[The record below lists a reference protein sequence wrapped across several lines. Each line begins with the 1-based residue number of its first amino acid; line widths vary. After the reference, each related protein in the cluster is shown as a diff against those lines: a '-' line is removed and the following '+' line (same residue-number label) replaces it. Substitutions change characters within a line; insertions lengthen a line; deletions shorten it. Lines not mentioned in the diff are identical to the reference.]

1 MQRQG
6 SFSQAEYAGKKKQTR
21 RDKFLAEMEQVVP
34 WARLVERLRPFYP
47 KGERGRPP
55 IGLERMLRLYFLQQ
69 WYGLADEALEDAL
82 YDSQALRGF
91 AGIDLSVA
99 AVPDATTVLNFRH
112 WLEEHDLTRALFD
125 EVGAM
130 LEERGLLMR
139 QGTIVDATI
148 IAAPPSTKNKSKARD
163 PEMHQ
168 TKKGNQWHFGMKA
181 HIGVDVASGVVHTVV
196 GTAANEADINQTA
209 ALLHGQEEAVFA
221 DAGYTGADKRP
232 ELEDRDVS
240 WNIAIKRSIIKA
252 LPKALRDLA
261 EPVERALSQVRAW
274 VEHPFHIVKNLFRH
288 KKLRYRGLAKNT
300 AQLHTLFALANLVIV
315 KKTLLAQR
323 RPDHTRTLSLIPK
336 TTQETRPQPR
346 FLPPRP
352 LPTGRAARK
361 SGVGRRTVSYPRNVQ
376 CFLSA
381 HTFIFIRINRYC
393 RFCELE
399 PRRLGSQKVQ
409 SRLGFAA
416 GNRFPGVTS
425 KRGVAKVRKGHGRAC
440 CSLVRAAAVGS
451 ASALNQS

>member
-21 RDKFLAEMEQVVP
+21 RDKFLSEMERVVP
-34 WARLVERLRPFYP
+34 WARLVERLQPFYP

-99 AVPDATTVLNFRH
+99 AVPDATTVMNFRH
-112 WLEEHDLTRALFD
+112 WLEEHDLTRVLFD

-148 IAAPPSTKNKSKARD
+148 IAAPPSTKNKKKSRD

-181 HIGVDVASGVVHTVV
+181 HIGVDVTSGLVHTVV

-209 ALLHGQEEAVFA
+209 SLLHGQESDVFA

-232 ELEDRDVS
+232 DLEDRDVA
-240 WNIAIKRSIIKA
+240 WNIAIRRSIIKA
-252 LPKALRDLA
+252 LPTSLRELA
-261 EPVERALSQVRAW
+261 EPVERALAQVRAW
-274 VEHPFHIVKNLFRH
+274 VEHPFHIVKNLFCH
-288 KKLRYRGLAKNT
+288 KRLRYRGLFKNT
-300 AQLHTLFALANLVIV
+300 AQLRTLFALANLVIV
-315 KKTLLAQR
+315 KKTLL
-323 RPDHTRTLSLIPK
+323 
-336 TTQETRPQPR
+336 
-346 FLPPRP
+346 
-352 LPTGRAARK
+352 
-361 SGVGRRTVSYPRNVQ
+361 VQ
-376 CFLSA
+376 GCA
-381 HTFIFIRINRYC
+381 
-393 RFCELE
+393 
-399 PRRLGSQKVQ
+399 
-409 SRLGFAA
+409 
-416 GNRFPGVTS
+416 
-425 KRGVAKVRKGHGRAC
+425 
-440 CSLVRAAAVGS
+440 
-451 ASALNQS
+451 

>member
-21 RDKFLAEMEQVVP
+21 RDKFLSEMERVVP
-34 WARLVERLRPFYP
+34 WARLVERLQPFYP
-47 KGERGRPP
+47 KGQRGRPP
-55 IGLERMLRLYFLQQ
+55 IGLERMLRLHFLQQ
-69 WYGLADEALEDAL
+69 WYGLSDEALEDAL

-99 AVPDATTVLNFRH
+99 AVPDATTVMNFRH
-112 WLEEHDLTRALFD
+112 WLEEHDLTRVLFE

-148 IAAPPSTKNKSKARD
+148 IAAPPSTKNKKKARD

-181 HIGVDVASGVVHTVV
+181 HIGVDVASGLVHTVV

-209 ALLHGQEEAVFA
+209 SLLHGQESDVFA

-232 ELEDRDVS
+232 DLEDRDVA
-240 WNIAIKRSIIKA
+240 WNIAIRRSIIKA
-252 LPKALRDLA
+252 LPTSLRELA
-261 EPVERALSQVRAW
+261 EPVERALAQVRAW

-300 AQLHTLFALANLVIV
+300 AQLRTLFALANLVIV
-315 KKTLLAQR
+315 KKALLA
-323 RPDHTRTLSLIPK
+323 P
-336 TTQETRPQPR
+336 
-346 FLPPRP
+346 
-352 LPTGRAARK
+352 GR
-361 SGVGRRTVSYPRNVQ
+361 V
-376 CFLSA
+376 
-381 HTFIFIRINRYC
+381 
-393 RFCELE
+393 
-399 PRRLGSQKVQ
+399 
-409 SRLGFAA
+409 
-416 GNRFPGVTS
+416 
-425 KRGVAKVRKGHGRAC
+425 
-440 CSLVRAAAVGS
+440 
-451 ASALNQS
+451 